1 MQGKS
6 TMIMTTKTTVAR
18 FVAVLMATFLTTVTA
33 ATAQDLTPAGTDVQ
47 NTFTLDYEVGG
58 VDQTQINNNAT
69 PTSFTVDRRVQLN
82 VTGVQNTNVAAGAS
96 DQSLFYGVTNTG
108 NDNHSYEL
116 SAEEGGG
123 DFDTDPSRTPRYSFF
138 SYPDTNDDGILQPT
152 EITGP
157 GLSLI
162 HISEPTRPY

>member
-1 MQGKS
+1 
-6 TMIMTTKTTVAR
+6 MTTKTTVAR

-82 VTGVQNTNVAAGAS
+82 VTGVQNTNVAAGC
-96 DQSLFYGVTNTG
+96 F
-108 NDNHSYEL
+108 
-116 SAEEGGG
+116 
-123 DFDTDPSRTPRYSFF
+123 
-138 SYPDTNDDGILQPT
+138 
-152 EITGP
+152 
-157 GLSLI
+157 
-162 HISEPTRPY
+162 